1 MSHIMLVPSS
11 HEAIKRHS
19 GRVDPALPGHQLHGA
34 AAHKHSSAVAGGSL
48 DALGTKVG
56 AARTMTTVTGG
67 GGTRETSDE
76 QLAVKLLYMHM
87 CTYIH
92 TYGIM
97 S

>member
-11 HEAIKRHS
+11 HEAIKSHS
-19 GRVDPALPGHQLHGA
+19 GRVNPALPGHQLHGA
-34 AAHKHSSAVAGGSL
+34 AAHEHSSAVAGGSL

-56 AARTMTTVTGG
+56 AARTMTTVTGR
-67 GGTRETSDE
+67 GTRETSDE

-92 TYGIM
+92 TYEIM